1 MENSRYEKTG
11 HTTMQWQ
18 LSKVEGSKLYIHS
31 TYDSKFENITGK
43 DSYQLVLSVTDT
55 IIDLND
61 ISDIYIEKH
70 KKNNQIESV
79 TMVII
84 GIVSGLNLLS

>member
-1 MENSRYEKTG
+1 LWCVSG
-11 HTTMQWQ
+11 HLAQC
-18 LSKVEGSKLYIHS
+18 HS
-31 TYDSKFENITGK
+31 TRQRATLPHFWRRYW
-43 DSYQLVLSVTDT
+43 
-55 IIDLND
+55 ND

-84 GIVSGLNLLS
+84 GI